1 MDFKTEDLVVDWVG
15 FNLCGCDNYS
25 SIASYLFE
33 LNFNIIEKLDHF
45 TPATKILW
53 DSNNSYKC
61 VFIRTKNSYWNGFKL
76 NFSGENAAYFYGLL
90 QIKKMQPSSFNLEIT
105 NLARLDN
112 YNRVLDK
119 QSTEQFFKVIEN

>member
-76 NFSGENAAYFYGLL
+76 NFPVKTLPISTVYFKLKNA
-90 QIKKMQPSSFNLEIT
+90 T
-105 NLARLDN
+105 
-112 YNRVLDK
+112 
-119 QSTEQFFKVIEN
+119 

>member
-45 TPATKILW
+45 TQQRFFGI
-53 DSNNSYKC
+53 
-61 VFIRTKNSYWNGFKL
+61 
-76 NFSGENAAYFYGLL
+76 
-90 QIKKMQPSSFNLEIT
+90 QIIPINVSL
-105 NLARLDN
+105 
-112 YNRVLDK
+112 
-119 QSTEQFFKVIEN
+119 

>member
-1 MDFKTEDLVVDWVG
+1 LSKVAIQEIYSEAETEVDSKINKYLNGLQNRDLVVDWVG

-61 VFIRTKNSYWNGFKL
+61 VFIRTKIRIGTAL
-76 NFSGENAAYFYGLL
+76 N
-90 QIKKMQPSSFNLEIT
+90 
-105 NLARLDN
+105 
-112 YNRVLDK
+112 
-119 QSTEQFFKVIEN
+119 